1 MKCTFINGG
10 KMNKELYFKRRANLK
25 IALRRARS
33 LEFKQLYVSKIIELD
48 KMYRS

>member
-1 MKCTFINGG
+1 
-10 KMNKELYFKRRANLK
+10 MNKELYFKRRANLK
-25 IALRRARS
+25 TALRQAQS

>member
-1 MKCTFINGG
+1 
-10 KMNKELYFKRRANLK
+10 MNKELYFKKRANLK
-25 IALRRARS
+25 TALRQAQS